1 MATNE
6 NFFTYIIVGGGVA
19 GASAI
24 AGIRDVD
31 KSGTILLLCSEPHLP
46 YHRPPLSKG
55 LWLGKKAVGD
65 IFVNPVGYYEDNGV
79 SLVNGNPAEKL
90 DARNKTV
97 ACASG
102 AVYSYTS
109 LLIATGGTPRTFS
122 GGQAGI
128 NYYRYLDDY
137 VSLKKELVPGKS
149 VVVAGGGF
157 IGSEMA
163 AVLSAC
169 GVGVTMVFPERYPC
183 ASVFPASLGKA
194 VLARFARAGIRMLT
208 EDKPLG
214 FDLTGARPAARTLRG
229 EAIATDCII
238 AGIGMRPSSEIAERA
253 GLLCDNGIVVNEH
266 LQTSDPDVY
275 AAGDVARFPYH
286 ALSSLMRVEHWDNA
300 VSQGR
305 LAGRNM
311 AGAQEAYAHMPYF
324 FSDLFEYGYEAVGD
338 VNPSFDTIEDWQKEH
353 EKGVIYYVKNNRC
366 VGVLL
371 FNVWDKCD
379 AARAIIQAGPAQ
391 PVSALR
397 GAISVTG

>member
-1 MATNE
+1 VVALTE
-6 NFFTYIIVGGGVA
+6 KFFKYVIVGGGVA
-19 GASAI
+19 GASAV
-24 AGIRDVD
+24 AGIRDID
-31 KSGTILLLCSEPHLP
+31 ASSAILLICSEPHLP

-55 LWLGKKAVGD
+55 LWLGKKSVND
-65 IFVNPVGYYEDNGV
+65 IFVNPETYYETNKV
-79 SLVNGNPAEKL
+79 ALVNGNPAERL

-97 ACASG
+97 TCASG
-102 AVYSYTS
+102 TEYSYGS

-137 VSLKKELVPGKS
+137 VSLRKELVAGKS
-149 VVVAGGGF
+149 VVIAGGGF

-169 GVGVTMVFPERYPC
+169 GVGVTMVVPERYLC
-183 ASVFPASLGKA
+183 ASVFPVSLGTA
-194 VLARFARAGIRMLT
+194 VLARFARAGIRILT

-214 FDLTGARPAARTLRG
+214 FDMTGTRPVTRTVRG
-229 EAIATDCII
+229 ETIVSDCII
-238 AGIGMRPSSEIAERA
+238 AGIGLMPSSEIAEKA
-253 GLLCDNGIVVNEH
+253 GLLCDNGIVVNER
-266 LQTSDPDVY
+266 LQTSAPDVY

-286 ALSSLMRVEHWDNA
+286 ALSSLMRMEHWDNA

-311 AGAQEAYAHMPYF
+311 AGAQEAYGHMPYF

-338 VNPSFDTIEDWQKEH
+338 VSPSSDTIEDWQKEH

-379 AARAIIQAGPAQ
+379 AARAIIRAGTSQ

-397 GAISVTG
+397 GAIR

>member
-1 MATNE
+1 MALNE
-6 NFFTYIIVGGGVA
+6 NFFKYVIVGGGVA
-19 GASAI
+19 GASAV
-24 AGIRDVD
+24 AGIRDID
-31 KSGTILLLCSEPHLP
+31 TSGAILLICSEPHLP

-55 LWLGKKAVGD
+55 LWLGKKSVND
-65 IFVNPVGYYEDNGV
+65 IYVNPETYYETNRV
-79 SLVNGNPAEKL
+79 TLVNGNPAERL

-97 ACASG
+97 TCASG
-102 AVYSYTS
+102 TEYSYGS

-137 VSLKKELVPGKS
+137 LSLKKELSAGKS
-149 VVVAGGGF
+149 VVIAGGGF

-169 GVGVTMVFPERYPC
+169 GVGVTMVVPERYLC
-183 ASVFPASLGKA
+183 ASVFPVSLGTA
-194 VLARFARAGIRMLT
+194 VLARFARAGIRILT

-214 FDLTGARPAARTLRG
+214 FDMTGTRPVTRTVRG
-229 EAIATDCII
+229 ETIVSDCII
-238 AGIGMRPSSEIAERA
+238 AGIGIMPSSEIAERA

-266 LQTSDPDVY
+266 LQTSAPDVY

-286 ALSSLMRVEHWDNA
+286 ALSSLMRMEHWDNA

-311 AGAQEAYAHMPYF
+311 AGAQEAYGHMPYF

-338 VNPSFDTIEDWQKEH
+338 VSPSSDTIEDWQKEH

-379 AARAIIQAGPAQ
+379 AARAIIRAGTSQ

-397 GAISVTG
+397 GSIR